1 MTLTIHNIVI
11 KISFAQ
17 KGKQYHDQIQAAQQT
32 A

>member
-1 MTLTIHNIVI
+1 MTLTIHNVVI

-17 KGKQYHDQIQAAQQT
+17 KGKQCHNQIQAAQEK